1 EAVADQL
8 RVRQVLGNLVSN
20 AVKFTSRGGVV
31 VTVGKMAEHASIS
44 VTDTGPGIAKEEQ
57 AAVFEEYRQSGDWQA
72 RGAGSGLGLAITRRL
87 VRMHGG
93 RIELQSKLGEGSRF
107 SVLLPIS
114 GPPDSDAAPQH
125 PDVPR
130 GNTLRLSADL

>member
-1 EAVADQL
+1 
-8 RVRQVLGNLVSN
+8 VLGNLVSN

-31 VTVGKMAEHASIS
+31 VAVGKTAEHATIT
-44 VTDTGPGIAKEEQ
+44 VTDTDLASPKRAG
-57 AAVFEEYRQSGDWQA
+57 AVLRGVSQSGDWQA

-107 SVLLPIS
+107 SVLLPL
-114 GPPDSDAAPQH
+114 AARRQRRLPAHQ
-125 PDVPR
+125 DVPR
-130 GNTLRLSADL
+130 GNTLRLSAELIRSIER